1 MMSRT
6 QISLDPELQ
15 QKARQR
21 AARLGVSFAEYVRR
35 VVERDLGRARPKL
48 DASAV
53 FDLGS
58 SGGADVARDKDRML
72 GEAIAARRTV
82 RRRRKRASTTT
93 SRCTDSDAGGA
104 RRSR

>member
-15 QKARQR
+15 RRARQR

-35 VVERDLGRARPKL
+35 VVERDLGPVRQRGGVA
-48 DASAV
+48 AV

-58 SGGADVARDKDRML
+58 SGGADVARDKDRMV
-72 GEAIAARRTV
+72 GTAVAAGRK
-82 RRRRKRASTTT
+82 RRR
-93 SRCTDSDAGGA
+93 
-104 RRSR
+104 

>member
-15 QKARQR
+15 RRARQR

-35 VVERDLGRARPKL
+35 VVERDLGPRLRSR
-48 DASAV
+48 DGIEAV

-58 SGGADVARDKDRML
+58 SGGASVARDKDAMV
-72 GEAIAARRTV
+72 AAAVAAGRK
-82 RRRRKRASTTT
+82 RRR
-93 SRCTDSDAGGA
+93 
-104 RRSR
+104 

>member
-35 VVERDLGRARPKL
+35 VVERDLGRARPKRGP
-48 DASAV
+48 SAV
-53 FDLGS
+53 FNLGS
-58 SGGADVARDKDRML
+58 SGGADVARHKDEMVGQAVATKR
-72 GEAIAARRTV
+72 V
-82 RRRRKRASTTT
+82 SRRRRR
-93 SRCTDSDAGGA
+93 
-104 RRSR
+104 